1 MEASF
6 IMVVRVEIP
15 IVHDHLDYC
24 FKIKE
29 KEGNIT
35 RGELFSSS
43 LYVTPNVLT
52 SHMSYKTL

>member
-1 MEASF
+1 
-6 IMVVRVEIP
+6 MVVRVEIP